1 MTETTTVWERVKE
14 FLISLVRPKTEEE
27 QRQTHLSNTEFVLQL
42 AIYAVLV
49 VAYFLIVISSLSG
62 WLADLF
68 KNHEAVY
75 AVVALGLIV
84 FQGLFL
90 EIVSVIVHRILRSRL
105 RRD

>member
-1 MTETTTVWERVKE
+1 MTTATIWDRIKE
-14 FLISLVRPKTEEE
+14 FLVSLVRAKTEEE
-27 QRQTHLSNTEFVLQL
+27 QRETHLSNGEFALQL

-49 VAYFLIVISSLSG
+49 IAYFFVVISSLSG

-68 KNHEAVY
+68 KNQEPVY

-90 EIVSVIVHRILRSRL
+90 EIVSVVVHRVIRSRL
-105 RRD
+105 R